1 MTRPGERNTERGDF
15 ISYLDMTLAR
25 SFQVGEDRLEFRAD
39 VFNAFNEWNVT
50 ADGYVG
56 ILGAANFGQHTG
68 GSAVF
73 PGRQF
78 QFADYVSDTD

>member
-25 SFQVGEDRLEFRAD
+25 SFQVGQDRLEFRAD

-56 ILGAANFGQHTG
+56 ILGATNFGQQPAARRCSPA
-68 GSAVF
+68 GSSSS
-73 PGRQF
+73 RLRI
-78 QFADYVSDTD
+78 DSD